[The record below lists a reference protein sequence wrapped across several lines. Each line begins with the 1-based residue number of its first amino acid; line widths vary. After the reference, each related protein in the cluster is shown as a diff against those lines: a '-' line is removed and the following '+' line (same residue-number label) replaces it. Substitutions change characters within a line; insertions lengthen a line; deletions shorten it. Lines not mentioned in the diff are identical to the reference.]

1 MKFQLGIVVLISLLC
16 LNCTTDDDNNND
28 NSNAQEQIEQAQ
40 NVAQTGS
47 WQITNFND
55 SGQDETSDFT
65 GYSFLFNV
73 DGMLTASNEAT
84 TQTGTWSISES
95 SNSSSSDDSNDDLDD
110 VDFNIFIQVSD
121 SSDFE
126 DLNDDWDI
134 VSITTSRIELRDVSG
149 GDGSLDILVFEKI

>member
-1 MKFQLGIVVLISLLC
+1 MKFQFGIVVLVSLLC
-16 LNCTTDDDNNND
+16 LNCTTDDDSNND
-28 NSNAQEQIEQAQ
+28 NGNAQEQIEQAQ

-65 GYSFLFNV
+65 GYSFVFSD
-73 DGMLTASNEAT
+73 DGVLTASNGT
-84 TQTGTWSISES
+84 ITQTGTWSVSES
-95 SNSSSSDDSNDDLDD
+95 SSSSSSDDSDDDFDD
-110 VDFNIFIQVSD
+110 VDFNIFFQVSD

>member
-1 MKFQLGIVVLISLLC
+1 MKFQFGIVLLAFLLC
-16 LNCTTDDDNNND
+16 ANCTTDDDNNSD
-28 NSNAQEQIEQAQ
+28 SMQEQIMQAQ

-47 WQITNFND
+47 WRITNFND

-65 GYSFLFNV
+65 GYSFVFGD
-73 DGMLTASNEAT
+73 DGALTASNQT
-84 TQTGTWSISES
+84 ITQAGTWSITES
-95 SNSSSSDDSNDDLDD
+95 SSSSSSDSDDDFDD
-110 VDFNIFIQVSD
+110 VDFNIFFQVPD

-134 VSITTSRIELRDVSG
+134 FSLTTSRIELRDVSG

>member
-1 MKFQLGIVVLISLLC
+1 MKLQSSIVVLVSLLC
-16 LNCTTDDDNNND
+16 LNCTTDDDSNND
-28 NSNAQEQIEQAQ
+28 NGNAQEQIEQAQ
-40 NVAQTGS
+40 NIAQTGS

-65 GYSFLFNV
+65 GYSFVFNE
-73 DGMLTASNEAT
+73 DGIFTASNGVT
-84 TQTGTWSISES
+84 TQTGTWSIT
-95 SNSSSSDDSNDDLDD
+95 NDSDDDDDD
-110 VDFNIFIQVSD
+110 SDDIDFNIFFPVPD

-149 GDGSLDILVFEKI
+149 GDGSVEILVFEKL